1 MLVRHGARLLLLNPA
16 GGANKRAR
24 SHACRQGR
32 DAGLVTACM
41 QSTRK
46 HPCSEQGSHTPPRVP
61 PLCRLPPASLLPH
74 RRLPRCCRSSRLSAF
89 AVANRLRQRNMHSF
103 APSARPLLCWWVGG
117 KPTSFRTAAWL
128 PLPISAA
135 ASCRRGWESAAALQR
150 CCNDLRANAESLAAL
165 GWAIAAC
172 SRCLQVRTAPASP
185 QGPSARSHQRT

>member
-1 MLVRHGARLLLLNPA
+1 MVPGCCSSIQPAAPTRGLGHTPA
-16 GGANKRAR
+16 GRAGTLGWLR
-24 SHACRQGR
+24 HACSAPANIHAPSRE
-32 DAGLVTACM
+32 A
-41 QSTRK
+41 
-46 HPCSEQGSHTPPRVP
+46 TPPRVP

-89 AVANRLRQRNMHSF
+89 AVANRLRQSNMHSF

-128 PLPISAA
+128 PLPIAAA